1 MSQYIP
7 EGSYTK
13 TSRNVR
19 SNLYAQA
26 QMHRLKK
33 EIKAD
38 QSWIPAGL
46 DISQLNSADVTNFD
60 GYLVNSDGKGSSS
73 GYVPGGSYSKT
84 SRNITV
90 VLSAECQK
98 RDQSWQYSTLV
109 ISGLT
114 NVTISNIDGVL
125 TVNIVT

>member
-19 SNLYAQA
+19 SNLYAEA
-26 QMHRLKK
+26 QKR
-33 EIKAD
+33 D

-109 ISGLT
+109 ISGRT

-125 TVNIVT
+125 TVDK